1 MTGPEHETVLREEAV
16 TALLTDPDGV
26 YVDGTFGRG
35 GHSRHLLERL
45 GPQARL
51 IGIDKDPQAV
61 AAGRE
66 LAAADQRFAML
77 QGSFAEMAE
86 LLHAQG
92 IDTPLAGVLLDLGVS
107 SPQLDQAERGFS
119 FLKDGALD
127 MRMNPA
133 QGLSAAQWLA
143 QASEQD
149 IAWVLKTYG
158 EERFARRIARALVAA
173 RQSAAIAT
181 TLQLARIV
189 AEANPA
195 WEKGRN
201 PATRTFQ
208 AIRIYINN
216 ELEDLARLLE
226 QVLDLMA
233 VGAHL
238 VVISFHSLEDRLV
251 KRFMKQAARGDD
263 VPSYIPITAAQTKV
277 RLRVVGG
284 AVQASEREVA
294 ANPRARSAVLRAAEK
309 VA

>member
-1 MTGPEHETVLREEAV
+1 
-16 TALLTDPDGV
+16 
-26 YVDGTFGRG
+26 
-35 GHSRHLLERL
+35 
-45 GPQARL
+45 
-51 IGIDKDPQAV
+51 
-61 AAGRE
+61 
-66 LAAADQRFAML
+66 
-77 QGSFAEMAE
+77 
-86 LLHAQG
+86 
-92 IDTPLAGVLLDLGVS
+92 
-107 SPQLDQAERGFS
+107 
-119 FLKDGALD
+119 
-127 MRMNPA
+127 
-133 QGLSAAQWLA
+133 LSAAQWLA